1 MNNTP
6 LVSILIPLYNAE
18 KYIEETITKTLNQT
32 YSNIELIIVDDHST
46 DQSLSIAEKYACS
59 NIHIY
64 SNPKK
69 GGNAARN
76 YAFQMSKG
84 EYVKFMDADDYC
96 SDNMIQVQ
104 LDTILKE
111 GTCNSIVFSP
121 VKMLY
126 PDGNILSPHREIDN
140 HIYQPGIELV
150 LDIWRRKGW
159 NCPHCHLMHRSLVEK
174 SGGWDEKVIKN
185 QDEEFFARLESLADK
200 AIPVP
205 QEYAVWR
212 QTGSGV
218 SAQISK
224 AAAIS
229 VIQTIMTITE
239 LIYAYRKDDET
250 KELCGLHFGYY
261 IYEHYPQLTDYI
273 YKIKRYL
280 DKQETPL
287 FFPQTKKMRLLQSL
301 FGWQLALSIIHKFKL

>member
-6 LVSILIPLYNAE
+6 LISILIPLYNAE
-18 KYIEETITKTLNQT
+18 QYIGETITRVLKQT

-46 DQSLSIAEKYACS
+46 DQSLNIAQKYACS
-59 NIHIY
+59 NIHVY

-84 EYVKFMDADDYC
+84 EYIKFMDADDYC
-96 SDNMIQVQ
+96 SDNMIQAQ
-104 LDTILKE
+104 LDAILKE

-126 PDGNILSPHREIDN
+126 PDGKILSTHREIDN

-174 SGGWDEKVIKN
+174 SRGWDEKVIKN
-185 QDEEFFARLESLADK
+185 QDEEFFARLEFLADK

-239 LIYAYRKDDET
+239 LIYDYRKDNET
-250 KELCGLHFGYY
+250 KKLCGLHFGYY
-261 IYEHYPQLTDYI
+261 IYEHYPQLTDYVHE
-273 YKIKRYL
+273 IKRYL

-287 FFPQTKKMRLLQSL
+287 LFPQTKKMKLLQSL